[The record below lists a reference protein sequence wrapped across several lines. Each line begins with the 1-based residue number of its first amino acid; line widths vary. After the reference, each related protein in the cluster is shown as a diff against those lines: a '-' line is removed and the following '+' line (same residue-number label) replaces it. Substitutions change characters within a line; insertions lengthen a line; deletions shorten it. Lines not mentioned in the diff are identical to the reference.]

1 MAGKPKFYQMVLQP
15 VPLEDV
21 IAHVYPNKSKG
32 VITLE
37 ERLPNNCACEDC
49 GHHNWM
55 IHPVEIKDTLNGGK
69 TYIECMNCGRHTHL

>member
-1 MAGKPKFYQMVLQP
+1 MANKPKFYQLVLQP

-21 IAHVYPNKSKG
+21 IAHVYPNKPKG
-32 VITLE
+32 AITLE

-55 IHPVEIKDTLNGGK
+55 IHPTEIKDTLDGGK